1 MSKQNQTHAHQHR
14 LQQAQQLLDALASG
28 QLHGLAEQLESFH
41 AMYPHIFTAEIKALH
56 DSIQKACKA
65 IEHIAAQKDKED

>member
-1 MSKQNQTHAHQHR
+1 MSERDQTHADQFR
-14 LQQAQQLLDALASG
+14 LLQAQQLLDALASG

-41 AMYPHIFTAEIKALH
+41 EKYPHVLNTEIKALH

-65 IEHIAAQKDKED
+65 IEHVTAQKEEED